1 MKALIKEACS
11 PKHVPEK
18 ILETKGIP
26 YTISGKKVEIAV
38 KNIIDGNEVLNIDA
52 LEDPSILDNF
62 INLEE
67 LNC

>member
-1 MKALIKEACS
+1 M
-11 PKHVPEK
+11 PEK